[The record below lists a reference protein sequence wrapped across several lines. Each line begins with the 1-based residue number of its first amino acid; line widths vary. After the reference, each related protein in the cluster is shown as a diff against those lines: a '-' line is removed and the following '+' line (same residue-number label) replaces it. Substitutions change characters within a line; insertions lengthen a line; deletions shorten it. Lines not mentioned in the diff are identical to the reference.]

1 MIVGHHLIVD
11 SIVGDTGILR
21 DVHSLEASF
30 RRVFASHR
38 VKVLDFVSHTFPG
51 HGGVTG
57 VFLLAESHAS
67 FHTWPEH
74 RLMCSDFF
82 TCGNVDPLS
91 VSRMIGH
98 EIRGE
103 NIRVQVVPRGS
114 DIRRY
119 SFLPDALLE
128 QPRLQGRPISKDV

>member
-11 SIVGDTGILR
+11 SLVEDTGMLR
-21 DVHSLEASF
+21 DAENLETSF

-38 VKVLDFVSHTFPG
+38 VKVLNFVSHTFPG

-74 RLMCSDFF
+74 RLICSDFF
-82 TCGNVDPLS
+82 ACGDVDLLS
-91 VSRMIGH
+91 ISRMLGR
-98 EIRGE
+98 EIAGE

-114 DIRRY
+114 EVRR
-119 SFLPDALLE
+119 FGLLADA
-128 QPRLQGRPISKDV
+128 PREPRYIGET